1 MCNEK
6 EKNKMHQLRDW
17 LYIGN
22 YIDLKS
28 SEETDFKHIDSILN
42 LAEDL
47 PIKNKNVLF
56 IDIDDGVPLSDEN
69 LIKGIEFLLNQYQK
83 KKNVLVA
90 CGAGV
95 SRSATFCT
103 LIIKE
108 VEGLNLLDSL
118 KSIKEK
124 YSKALP
130 HPELWDSVCNAY
142 QEPFKYDEVLNL

>member
-1 MCNEK
+1 
-6 EKNKMHQLRDW
+6 MHQLRTW

-28 SEETDFKHIDSILN
+28 IEDIDFKQIDSVLN
-42 LAEDL
+42 LAEDF
-47 PIKNKNVLF
+47 PIKNKDVLF

-83 KKNVLVA
+83 KKNILIA

-103 LIIKE
+103 LILKE
-108 VEGLNLLDSL
+108 VEDLKLIDSL

-130 HPELWDSVCNAY
+130 HSELWKSVCSAY
-142 QEPFKYDEVLNL
+142 QEPFKYDEILIL